1 MLISCPKCVAVYNIA
16 ADKIPEQG
24 RRFKCVECGNVW
36 TVYPRDVSDIEPEN
50 KIKAQKILQNENDMK
65 EMFHRLSKDTDN
77 LFAGNE
83 EIVYSKSMNS
93 AQDKLTEPI
102 DIAKRKIQVL
112 FSPFLLNGFILF
124 FIAIFTVFI
133 GYFNRYEIVRFAP
146 AMESF
151 YNNLNLNS
159 VYSARNVIFDQLD
172 VKPVKHGM
180 KHFVE
185 ISGRLYN
192 QGPYKAKLLPI
203 VARLETNTDEMMA
216 TATKLPSIK
225 YLPPRMSA
233 MFFMILENK
242 TAEAKIIRLSF
253 AENGK

>member
-24 RRFKCVECGNVW
+24 RRFKCVECGNLW

-50 KIKAQKILQNENDMK
+50 KIKAQKILQNENDVK
-65 EMFHRLSKDTDN
+65 EMFHRLSKDTGN
-77 LFAGNE
+77 LFVGNE
-83 EIVYSKSMNS
+83 EIVNSKSMNS
-93 AQDKLTEPI
+93 AQDKVTEPI
-102 DIAKRKIQVL
+102 DIAKRKMQVL
-112 FSPFLLNGFILF
+112 FSPFLLNGIILF
-124 FIAIFTVFI
+124 FIALFTVFI

-146 AMESF
+146 AMENF
-151 YNNLNLNS
+151 YNNLNLES
-159 VYSARNVIFDQLD
+159 IYTARNVVFDQLN
-172 VKPVKHGM
+172 VQPVKHGS

-203 VARLETNTDEMMA
+203 VAHLETNTGEVMA

-225 YLPPRMSA
+225 DLSPRMSA
-233 MFFMILENK
+233 MFFMILENR
-242 TAEAKIIRLSF
+242 TAEAKTIRLSF
-253 AENGK
+253 AQNGK